1 MKACWLRQ
9 HACGDDARQPWPYRQ
24 KLAASLPTQL
34 IYLCVVV
41 AALGRVL
48 AAFEPSSAL
57 LHVATFA
64 WALAFGGFAVIFGPL
79 LLGRSSMRTGNAPR

>member
-1 MKACWLRQ
+1 MTLSVMTRASLG
-9 HACGDDARQPWPYRQ
+9 HTGH

-41 AALGRVL
+41 AALARVL

-57 LHVATFA
+57 FHVATFA
-64 WALAFGGFAVIFGPL
+64 WVLGFGGFAVIFGPV
-79 LLGRSSMRTGNAPR
+79 LLGRSSVRTERS